1 MENNTMK
8 ALVFKGPGELCLTR
22 RPVPTLQEPGDAIVK
37 VTRSTIC
44 TSDLH
49 IRNGAVPRAREGVI
63 LGHEFAG
70 EIVETGTGVKELK
83 TGDRVAANCE
93 TICGDCWY
101 CRRGYVNNCLHG
113 GWLLGCTIDG
123 CQAEYVR
130 VPLADT
136 SLYRIPDGLTEE
148 QALFT
153 GDILSSGYWGAELCQ
168 IKPGDT
174 TAVIGAGPVGM
185 CAAQSARLMGAGQVI
200 LIDPNTYRL
209 RVARENELA
218 HMYLKE
224 TGRAAAEAVK
234 RLTEG
239 RGADSV
245 IEAAGNEQSFEL
257 AWQLAR
263 PNAIVALVAM
273 YETDPVLP
281 LTRMYGK
288 NLIFKTGG
296 VDACRCP
303 QLLELLKE
311 GRLKTDF
318 LITHRGT
325 LDEILEGYEIFEN
338 KKDGCI
344 KWVVTGE

>member
-1 MENNTMK
+1 MN
-8 ALVFKGPGELCLTR
+8 ALVFQKIGKLGLEK
-22 RPVPTLQEPGDAIVK
+22 RPVPVIEEPTDAIVR

-70 EIVETGTGVKELK
+70 EIVETGSQVKILK
-83 TGDRVAANCE
+83 PGDRVAANCE
-93 TICGDCWY
+93 TICGECWY
-101 CRRGYVNNCLHG
+101 CRRGFVNNCEQG
-113 GWLLGCTIDG
+113 GWMLGCTIDG

-136 SLYRIPDGLTEE
+136 SLYRIPEGLTEE

-153 GDILSSGYWGAELCQ
+153 GDILSSGYWGARLCE

-174 TAVIGAGPVGM
+174 VAVIGAGPVGM
-185 CAAQSARLMGAGQVI
+185 CAAQSAAYLGAGQVI
-200 LIDPNTYRL
+200 LIDPNEERL
-209 RVARENELA
+209 KTARENHLA
-218 HMYLKE
+218 DEYLTVTGKE
-224 TGRAAAEAVK
+224 AAEAVK

-245 IEAAGNEQSFEL
+245 IEAAGTKDSFTL
-257 AWQLAR
+257 AWEAAR
-263 PNAIVALVAM
+263 PNAVVAL
-273 YETDPVLP
+273 YEEDLVLP

-296 VDACRCP
+296 VDAKDCTE
-303 QLLELLKE
+303 LLELLKE
-311 GRLKTDF
+311 GKLTTDF
-318 LITHRGT
+318 LITHRGP
-325 LDEILEGYEIFEN
+325 LSKILEGYDTFEH

>member
-1 MENNTMK
+1 MN
-8 ALVFKGPGELCLTR
+8 ALVFQKIGKLRLEK
-22 RPVPTLQEPGDAIVK
+22 RPVPVIEEPTDAIVR

-70 EIVETGTGVKELK
+70 EVVETGSQVKTLK
-83 TGDRVAANCE
+83 PGDRAAANCE
-93 TICGDCWY
+93 TICGECWY
-101 CRRGYVNNCLHG
+101 CRRGFVNNCEQG
-113 GWLLGCTIDG
+113 GWMLGCTIDG

-153 GDILSSGYWGAELCQ
+153 GDILSSGYWGAKLCE

-174 TAVIGAGPVGM
+174 VAVIGAGPVGM
-185 CAAQSARLMGAGQVI
+185 CAAQSARYLEAGQVI
-200 LIDPNTYRL
+200 LMDPNAERL
-209 RVARENELA
+209 KTARENQLA
-218 HMYLKE
+218 DQYLNL
-224 TGRAAAEAVK
+224 TGQEAAETVK
-234 RLTEG
+234 RLTG
-239 RGADSV
+239 GKGADAV
-245 IEAAGNEQSFEL
+245 IEAAGTEESFTL
-257 AWQLAR
+257 AWEAAR
-263 PNAIVALVAM
+263 PNGIVALVAM
-273 YETDPVLP
+273 YEKDPVLP

-296 VDACRCP
+296 VDAKDCRE
-303 QLLELLKE
+303 LLELLKE
-311 GRLKTDF
+311 GKLTTDF
-318 LITHRGT
+318 LITHRGP
-325 LDEILEGYEIFEN
+325 LPQILEGYDIFEH

-344 KWVVTGE
+344 KWVVTAE

>member
-1 MENNTMK
+1 M
-8 ALVFKGPGELCLTR
+8 
-22 RPVPTLQEPGDAIVK
+22 
-37 VTRSTIC
+37 
-44 TSDLH
+44 
-49 IRNGAVPRAREGVI
+49 
-63 LGHEFAG
+63 
-70 EIVETGTGVKELK
+70 
-83 TGDRVAANCE
+83 
-93 TICGDCWY
+93 
-101 CRRGYVNNCLHG
+101 
-113 GWLLGCTIDG
+113 
-123 CQAEYVR
+123 
-130 VPLADT
+130 
-136 SLYRIPDGLTEE
+136 
-148 QALFT
+148 
-153 GDILSSGYWGAELCQ
+153 
-168 IKPGDT
+168 
-174 TAVIGAGPVGM
+174 IGAGPVGM

-218 HMYLKE
+218 HVYLEE

-296 VDACRCP
+296 VDPCRCP
-303 QLLELLKE
+303 RLLELLKE
-311 GRLKTDF
+311 GKLKTDF
-318 LITHRGT
+318 LITHRGR
-325 LDEILEGYEIFEN
+325 LDDILEGYEIFE
-338 KKDGCI
+338 KKQDGCI

>member
-1 MENNTMK
+1 MN
-8 ALVFKGPGELCLTR
+8 ALVFQKIGKLRLEK
-22 RPVPTLQEPGDAIVK
+22 RPVPVIEEPTDAIVR

-70 EIVETGTGVKELK
+70 EVVETGSQVKTLK
-83 TGDRVAANCE
+83 PGDRAAANCE
-93 TICGDCWY
+93 TICGECWY
-101 CRRGYVNNCLHG
+101 CRRGFVNNCEQG
-113 GWLLGCTIDG
+113 GWMLGCTIDG

-153 GDILSSGYWGAELCQ
+153 GDILSSGYWGAKLCE

-174 TAVIGAGPVGM
+174 VAVIGAGPVGM
-185 CAAQSARLMGAGQVI
+185 CAAQSARYLGAGQVI
-200 LIDPNTYRL
+200 LMDPNAERL
-209 RVARENELA
+209 KTARENQLA
-218 HMYLKE
+218 DQYLNL
-224 TGRAAAEAVK
+224 TGQEAAETVK
-234 RLTEG
+234 RLTG
-239 RGADSV
+239 GKGADAV
-245 IEAAGNEQSFEL
+245 IEAAGTEESFTL
-257 AWQLAR
+257 AWEAAR
-263 PNAIVALVAM
+263 PNGIVALVAM
-273 YETDPVLP
+273 YEKDPVLP

-296 VDACRCP
+296 VDAKDCRE
-303 QLLELLKE
+303 LLELLKE
-311 GRLKTDF
+311 GKLTTDF
-318 LITHRGT
+318 LITHRGP
-325 LDEILEGYEIFEN
+325 LPQILEGYDIFEH

-344 KWVVTGE
+344 KWVVTAE

>member
-1 MENNTMK
+1 M
-8 ALVFKGPGELCLTR
+8 
-22 RPVPTLQEPGDAIVK
+22 
-37 VTRSTIC
+37 TRSTIC

-70 EIVETGTGVKELK
+70 EVVEIGSQVKTLK
-83 TGDRVAANCE
+83 PGDRAAANCE

-101 CRRGYVNNCLHG
+101 CRRGFVNNCEQG
-113 GWLLGCTIDG
+113 GWMLGCVIDG

-153 GDILSSGYWGAELCQ
+153 GDILSSGYWGAKLCE

-174 TAVIGAGPVGM
+174 VAVIGAGPVGM
-185 CAAQSARLMGAGQVI
+185 CAAQSALYLGAGQVI
-200 LIDPNTYRL
+200 LMDPNEERL
-209 RVARENELA
+209 KTARENHLA
-218 HMYLKE
+218 GEYLSV
-224 TGRAAAEAVK
+224 TGQEAAEAVK
-234 RLTEG
+234 GLTEG
-239 RGADSV
+239 RGADAV
-245 IEAAGNEQSFEL
+245 IEAAGTEASFTL
-257 AWQLAR
+257 AWEAAR
-263 PNAIVALVAM
+263 PNGIVALVAM
-273 YETDPVLP
+273 YEKDPVLP

-296 VDACRCP
+296 VDAADCRE
-303 QLLELLKE
+303 LLELLRE
-311 GRLKTDF
+311 GKLTTDF
-318 LITHRGT
+318 LITHRGP
-325 LDEILEGYEIFEN
+325 LSQILEGYDTFER

-344 KWVVTGE
+344 KWVVTAE

>member
-1 MENNTMK
+1 MN
-8 ALVFKGPGELCLTR
+8 ALVFQKIGKLGLEK
-22 RPVPTLQEPGDAIVK
+22 RPVPVIEEPTDAIVR

-70 EIVETGTGVKELK
+70 EIVETGVQVKTLK
-83 TGDRVAANCE
+83 PGDRVAANCE
-93 TICGDCWY
+93 TICGECWY
-101 CRRGYVNNCLHG
+101 CRKGFVNNCEQG
-113 GWLLGCTIDG
+113 GWMLGCTIDG

-136 SLYRIPDGLTEE
+136 SLYRIPEGLTEE

-153 GDILSSGYWGAELCQ
+153 GDILSSGYWGAKLCE

-174 TAVIGAGPVGM
+174 VAVIGAGPVGM
-185 CAAQSARLMGAGQVI
+185 CAAQSAAYLGAGQVI
-200 LIDPNTYRL
+200 LIDPNEERL
-209 RVARENELA
+209 KTARENHLA
-218 HMYLKE
+218 DEYLTVTGKE
-224 TGRAAAEAVK
+224 AAEAVK

-245 IEAAGNEQSFEL
+245 IEAAGTKDSFTL
-257 AWQLAR
+257 AWEAAR
-263 PNAIVALVAM
+263 PNAVVALVAM
-273 YETDPVLP
+273 YEEDPVLP

-296 VDACRCP
+296 VDAKDCSE
-303 QLLELLKE
+303 LLELLKE
-311 GRLKTDF
+311 GKLTTDF
-318 LITHRGT
+318 LITHRGP
-325 LDEILEGYEIFEN
+325 LSKILEGYDTFEY

>member
-1 MENNTMK
+1 MQEKTMN
-8 ALVFKGPGELCLTR
+8 ALVFQKIGKLRLEK
-22 RPVPTLQEPGDAIVK
+22 RPVPVIEEPTDAIVR

-70 EIVETGTGVKELK
+70 EVVETGSQVKTLK
-83 TGDRVAANCE
+83 PGDRVAANCE
-93 TICGDCWY
+93 TICGECWY
-101 CRRGYVNNCLHG
+101 CRRGFVNNCEQG
-113 GWLLGCTIDG
+113 GWMLGCTIDG

-153 GDILSSGYWGAELCQ
+153 GDILSSGYWGAKLCE

-174 TAVIGAGPVGM
+174 VAVIGAGPVGM
-185 CAAQSARLMGAGQVI
+185 CAAQSARYLGAGQVI
-200 LIDPNTYRL
+200 LMDPNAERL
-209 RVARENELA
+209 KTARENQLA
-218 HMYLKE
+218 DQYLNL
-224 TGRAAAEAVK
+224 TGQEAAETVK
-234 RLTEG
+234 RLTG
-239 RGADSV
+239 GKGADAV
-245 IEAAGNEQSFEL
+245 IEAAGTEESFTL
-257 AWQLAR
+257 AWEAAR
-263 PNAIVALVAM
+263 PNGIVALVAM
-273 YETDPVLP
+273 YEKDPVLP

-296 VDACRCP
+296 VDAKDCRE
-303 QLLELLKE
+303 LLELLKE
-311 GRLKTDF
+311 GKLTTDF
-318 LITHRGT
+318 LITHRGP
-325 LDEILEGYEIFEN
+325 LPQILEGYDIFEH

-344 KWVVTGE
+344 KWVVTAE